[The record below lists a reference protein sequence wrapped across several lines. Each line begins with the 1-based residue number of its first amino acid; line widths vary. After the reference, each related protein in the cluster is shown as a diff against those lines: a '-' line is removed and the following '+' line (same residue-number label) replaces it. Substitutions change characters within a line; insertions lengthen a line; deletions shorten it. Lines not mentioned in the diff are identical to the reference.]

1 MTRKIVLG
9 VTADISWTLLG
20 GFPEFLVDRGWEV
33 HLVSSGGDNL
43 ERHRAVPGVNVHR
56 IDMRRDPAPARDLR
70 ALATWVSVLRS
81 VKPDVISVGTPKA
94 SLLGLFA
101 GLLVRVPVRQYM
113 VRGLRLE
120 GSRGVKLGVLW
131 AAEKATMMASTDPV
145 AISPSL
151 KKVLVK
157 YRLVRSSNVSVIGAG
172 SSNGV
177 DLERFD
183 PELYGS
189 EDIAALKKEHGVS
202 EELPV
207 VGFVGRL
214 AADKGIHDITAAL
227 QAMNR
232 EGLPTQLLVVGANEG
247 GDVQAALKECESAG
261 VPVIMTGAV
270 ENPAP
275 FYALMDVFCM
285 PSRREGFGN
294 AAAEASAMGVP
305 VAATTSTGLVD
316 AVKHG
321 ESALLSVIGDIHSLT
336 RNLMRLLQDA
346 ELRRKLG
353 LAGRHRT
360 RDLFE
365 RSEVQLRYAQRLDD
379 LVRSAR

>member
-1 MTRKIVLG
+1 M
-9 VTADISWTLLG
+9 
-20 GFPEFLVDRGWEV
+20 
-33 HLVSSGGDNL
+33 HLSPRAATIF

-177 DLERFD
+177 DLSDSTRSF
-183 PELYGS
+183 
-189 EDIAALKKEHGVS
+189 
-202 EELPV
+202 
-207 VGFVGRL
+207 
-214 AADKGIHDITAAL
+214 T
-227 QAMNR
+227 
-232 EGLPTQLLVVGANEG
+232 GLRTSQR
-247 GDVQAALKECESAG
+247 
-261 VPVIMTGAV
+261 
-270 ENPAP
+270 
-275 FYALMDVFCM
+275 
-285 PSRREGFGN
+285 SRRST
-294 AAAEASAMGVP
+294 ASRRSYPSWASSGVWLQIKEFM
-305 VAATTSTGLVD
+305 TS
-316 AVKHG
+316 
-321 ESALLSVIGDIHSLT
+321 
-336 RNLMRLLQDA
+336 RL
-346 ELRRKLG
+346 RCKR
-353 LAGRHRT
+353 
-360 RDLFE
+360 
-365 RSEVQLRYAQRLDD
+365 
-379 LVRSAR
+379 

>member
-1 MTRKIVLG
+1 
-9 VTADISWTLLG
+9 
-20 GFPEFLVDRGWEV
+20 
-33 HLVSSGGDNL
+33 
-43 ERHRAVPGVNVHR
+43 
-56 IDMRRDPAPARDLR
+56 
-70 ALATWVSVLRS
+70 
-81 VKPDVISVGTPKA
+81 
-94 SLLGLFA
+94 
-101 GLLVRVPVRQYM
+101 
-113 VRGLRLE
+113 
-120 GSRGVKLGVLW
+120 
-131 AAEKATMMASTDPV
+131 
-145 AISPSL
+145 
-151 KKVLVK
+151 
-157 YRLVRSSNVSVIGAG
+157 
-172 SSNGV
+172 
-177 DLERFD
+177 
-183 PELYGS
+183 
-189 EDIAALKKEHGVS
+189 
-202 EELPV
+202 
-207 VGFVGRL
+207 
-214 AADKGIHDITAAL
+214 
-227 QAMNR
+227 MNR